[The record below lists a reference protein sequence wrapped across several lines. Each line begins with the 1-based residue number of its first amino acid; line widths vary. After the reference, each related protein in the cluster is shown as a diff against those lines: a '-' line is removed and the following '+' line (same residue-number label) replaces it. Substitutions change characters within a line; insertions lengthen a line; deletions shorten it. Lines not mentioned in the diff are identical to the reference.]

1 MGGPQRP
8 GSVQP
13 ADQHPR
19 CLRIP
24 QVGSAVWSQ
33 RGLVVRGPFAA
44 GRRCYGW
51 RPEGD
56 GALRPEPRHK
66 STSICNSEPPR
77 STTVGLISA
86 FEGRLEPHGDA
97 CLDQEPSWVVDE
109 GVQRAAASQDR
120 LPSPLLVVGVGV
132 VDPRRRDVVELLAGT
147 GPPAPGCDDVEDL
160 RTAEAGDLHGTAGCE
175 GRPWSLAPLWPADD
189 VLPSSRPAEDFGAL
203 GPSTVRSVV
212 AVRSVPAAGVMVG
225 AGPKG

>member
-1 MGGPQRP
+1 VARLRPVGAATGGDLRATAPYVPNLATNRP
-8 GSVQP
+8 
-13 ADQHPR
+13 
-19 CLRIP
+19 L
-24 QVGSAVWSQ
+24 SATASPHGRPPW
-33 RGLVVRGPFAA
+33 GLV
-44 GRRCYGW
+44 
-51 RPEGD
+51 
-56 GALRPEPRHK
+56 
-66 STSICNSEPPR
+66 
-77 STTVGLISA
+77 SA